1 MRLKRG
7 VLLIALI
14 ALGLQPGGTQ
24 AVPGAQNTTAAT
36 PGEPD
41 AAALLLAAR
50 AALKANQPDVAEQDV
65 RKALKLDPNSP
76 GAMYLLARVL
86 EKRDLP
92 RESLSLFTQ
101 AAQAAQPSGEDLRV
115 VALDYI
121 LLNDTSDALHWL
133 TRSVAM
139 DPTNSEAWYDLGRAW
154 MTQGNYTKALQPML
168 QALSLQPRMVKAE
181 NNLGLIYEAQNRT
194 KDAVTAYEN
203 AVRWQ
208 AQDPHPSEQPL
219 LNYGTLLST
228 ERHAAEAVPFL
239 EQAASIAPSNFKI
252 HEELARAL
260 DQQGQLLRATTEMA
274 RAAELDPKNPRLH
287 YQLGQMYRHAGNGT
301 KAAEE
306 LALSAQ
312 LYGNRSSETGP

>member
-1 MRLKRG
+1 
-7 VLLIALI
+7 
-14 ALGLQPGGTQ
+14 LQPGRTQ
-24 AVPGAQNTTAAT
+24 AMPGPQNNAAAT

-41 AAALLLAAR
+41 AAAMLLAAR
-50 AALKANQPDVAEQDV
+50 VALKANQPDVAEEDV
-65 RKALKLDPNSP
+65 RKALELDPNSP
-76 GAMYLLARVL
+76 GAMYFLAHLL
-86 EKRDLP
+86 EKRALP
-92 RESLSLFTQ
+92 RDSLAWFTR
-101 AAQAAQPSGEDLRV
+101 AAQAAEPSGEDLRM

-133 TRSVAM
+133 TRSVTM
-139 DPTNSEAWYDLGRAW
+139 DPTNSEAWYDFGRAW

-168 QALSLQPRMVKAE
+168 KALSLQPRMVKAE

-194 KDAVTAYEN
+194 KDAATAYGN

-228 ERHAAEAVPFL
+228 QQHAAEAVPLL

-260 DQQGQLLRATTEMA
+260 DQQGQPLRATTEMA
-274 RAAELDPKNPRLH
+274 LAVKLDPKNPRLH
-287 YQLGQMYRHAGNGT
+287 YQLGQMYRHAGNGLR
-301 KAAEE
+301 AAEE
-306 LALSAQ
+306 LALSAR
-312 LYGNRSSETGP
+312 LYGDRSSESGP